1 METKVETTLVTEEL
15 PVSSDMV
22 ETIVDQ
28 RVGPGILLLSPAL
41 QLLHINQRALSLCG
55 KMTHLH
61 NGKAAT
67 GVLPMAVTELCAEVV
82 TAFRE
87 RTHAKD
93 WEQVQIMRVLPT
105 SNPPVVLRAFGMP
118 DHCGRLL
125 QARILIL
132 MEEVAQRRVRTPEK
146 ARERFRLTAREYRV
160 VCYLARGHTNKGIAN
175 ELEITEQT
183 VKEHIKHIMK
193 KMRTATRTG
202 ILARIFTGGI

>member
-1 METKVETTLVTEEL
+1 METKVETTPVTEE
-15 PVSSDMV
+15 PPASSDMV
-22 ETIVDQ
+22 ETIVEQ
-28 RVGPGILLLSPAL
+28 RIGPGILLLSPTL

-55 KMTHLH
+55 KITHVH

-67 GVLPMAVTELCAEVV
+67 GVLPTAVTELCAEVV
-82 TAFRE
+82 TAFQE

-105 SNPPVVLRAFGMP
+105 SNPPVLLRAFGVP
-118 DHCGRLL
+118 DHRGRLP
-125 QARILIL
+125 QARILVL
-132 MEEVAQRRVRTPEK
+132 MEEVAQRQVRNTEK

-175 ELEITEQT
+175 ALEITEQT

-202 ILARIFTGGI
+202 ILAQIFTAGI